1 MIWFVLQKCVIVAQD
16 KRCEKIV
23 GNKCFAWMTSYK
35 GSALLLV
42 VTRAQWQH
50 GKSVTAATNVF
61 CRPLLFLTILF
72 LFPSPCHQLLNIIY
86 EVCDKSS
93 QQIWLGVPWQIVQL
107 SCNIWYWYCMVL
119 RGRPSPSEK
128 ANKTS
133 ETLNLEDIKISKVRP
148 GNYILTVSSKVVRER
163 SK

>member
-1 MIWFVLQKCVIVAQD
+1 MRKDSWQQVFCLDDFLQRLCIAFSCYQSTVAAW
-16 KRCEKIV
+16 KECHSC
-23 GNKCFAWMTSYK
+23 NKCFFADHCCS
-35 GSALLLV
+35 S
-42 VTRAQWQH
+42 Q
-50 GKSVTAATNVF
+50 F
-61 CRPLLFLTILF
+61 FF

>member
-61 CRPLLFLTILF
+61 LQNIVVPHNSFFIP
-72 LFPSPCHQLLNIIY
+72 FPM
-86 EVCDKSS
+86 SS
-93 QQIWLGVPWQIVQL
+93 IVEYHL
-107 SCNIWYWYCMVL
+107 
-119 RGRPSPSEK
+119 
-128 ANKTS
+128 
-133 ETLNLEDIKISKVRP
+133 
-148 GNYILTVSSKVVRER
+148 
-163 SK
+163 